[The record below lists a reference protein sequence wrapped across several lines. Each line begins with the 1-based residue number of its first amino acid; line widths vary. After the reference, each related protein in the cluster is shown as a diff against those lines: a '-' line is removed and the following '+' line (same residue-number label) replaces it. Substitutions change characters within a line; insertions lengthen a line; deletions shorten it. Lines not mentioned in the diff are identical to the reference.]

1 MNKVFF
7 SVGTKNIYVRF
18 LNVNMVYIHVHVFV
32 LFFMNV
38 IIDEEKL
45 KSVMPVTTSDFWQI
59 KILDYHSE
67 INYLTLRK
75 K

>member
-1 MNKVFF
+1 M
-7 SVGTKNIYVRF
+7 GTKNIYVRF
-18 LNVNMVYIHVHVFV
+18 LNVNMMYIHVHVFV

-45 KSVMPVTTSDFWQI
+45 NSVMPVTTSDFWQI

>member
-1 MNKVFF
+1 M
-7 SVGTKNIYVRF
+7 GTKNIYVRF
-18 LNVNMVYIHVHVFV
+18 LNVKMMYIHVHVFV

>member
-1 MNKVFF
+1 M
-7 SVGTKNIYVRF
+7 GTKNIYVRF